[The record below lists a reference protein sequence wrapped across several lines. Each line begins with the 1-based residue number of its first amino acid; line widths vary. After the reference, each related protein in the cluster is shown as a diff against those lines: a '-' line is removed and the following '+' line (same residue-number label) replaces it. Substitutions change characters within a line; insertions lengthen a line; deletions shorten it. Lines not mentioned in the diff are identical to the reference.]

1 MELTFIGIIQLMVG
15 GLIILAGGLRSV
27 FLFLMI
33 SSLFSGSAA
42 ILLPALGGSSIPPVQ
57 FALLFVYLRILAPRG
72 GFVGTLPNAIRAN
85 SWLILFTF
93 YGMASAFI
101 APRLFA
107 GTIDVFPM
115 SHQNSRGMFD
125 TLPLQ
130 PTSQN
135 ITASVYLL
143 GTLLTAMAAW
153 IVCRYRGGVSTVI
166 SGAIAIGWLHI
177 AIGLAAVVTRG
188 TPADIVF
195 EIFRNGTYAYMDDSW
210 QGFVRIRGIFPETS
224 SYTVFAFAWFV
235 LNAELW
241 YRSVRPGAT
250 GPVAFA
256 LAVILFFSTS
266 STAYIGLAG
275 YLAFFVLR
283 ILPFP
288 NLSDGRKIKAVAVSF
303 FGIVF
308 VTAIMLAVIPS
319 LPQAIWDMVLHMTVE
334 KSDSGSGQ
342 QRMFWAMQGWRVFFE
357 SWGLGIGPGSFR
369 SSSIITAMLGSVGFI
384 GVAAF
389 LAYLHVLVQPWKRST
404 WAARGDLADRIGAT
418 MATAAVLSLIPAAI
432 SSSDA
437 VPGTSFAIMA
447 GAALALRPVGRK
459 ATRGRADALP
469 FAQTPSRTN
478 GEPATA

>member
-1 MELTFIGIIQLMVG
+1 MELTFIGIAQLVMG
-15 GLIILAGGLRSV
+15 GIIILAGGLRSA

-42 ILLPALGGSSIPPVQ
+42 ILLPALGGSTIPPVQ

-72 GFVGTLPNAIRAN
+72 GFVGALPDAIKAN
-85 SWLILFTF
+85 RWLVLFTF

-107 GTIDVFPM
+107 GSIDVFPM
-115 SHQNSRGMFD
+115 SYQNSRGMFD

-135 ITASVYLL
+135 VTASVYLL
-143 GTLLTAMAAW
+143 GTLLTAMAAY

-224 SYTVFAFAWFV
+224 SYTAFAFAWFV

-241 YRSVRPGAT
+241 YRSVRPAAT
-250 GPVAFA
+250 GSVSFA
-256 LAVILFFSTS
+256 LAVTLFFSTS
-266 STAYIGLAG
+266 SAAYVALAV
-275 YLAFFVLR
+275 YLSFFLLR
-283 ILPFP
+283 ILVLP
-288 NLSDGRKIKAVAVSF
+288 NLSDGRKIRAVAVAF
-303 FGIVF
+303 FAIVF
-308 VTAIMLAVIPS
+308 VSAIMLAVIPR
-319 LPQAIWDMVLHMTVE
+319 LPEAIWEMLLHMTVG
-334 KSDSGSGQ
+334 KSDSDSGQ

-384 GVAAF
+384 GVTAF
-389 LAYLHVLVQPWKRST
+389 VTYIYVMVQPWKRST
-404 WAARGDLADRIGAT
+404 WSARGELTDRIKAA
-418 MATAAVLSLIPAAI
+418 MATGAVLSLAPAAI
-432 SSSDA
+432 TSPDT

-447 GAALALRPVGRK
+447 GAALALRSSSKR
-459 ATRGRADALP
+459 ASREHADADALAP
-469 FAQTPSRTN
+469 LRSCDN
-478 GEPATA
+478 GELAMA

>member
-1 MELTFIGIIQLMVG
+1 MELTFIGIIQLVIG
-15 GLIILAGGLRSV
+15 GIITLAGGLRSA
-27 FLFLMI
+27 FLFLML
-33 SSLFSGSAA
+33 SSLFNGSAA

-72 GFVGTLPNAIRAN
+72 GFTGAMPDAIRAN
-85 SWLILFTF
+85 GWLILFTF

-107 GTIDVFPM
+107 GTINVFPM
-115 SHQNSRGMFD
+115 SYQNSRGMFD

-143 GTLLTAMAAW
+143 GTLLTAMAAY
-153 IVCRYRGGVSTVI
+153 IVCRYRGGVGTMI

-177 AIGLAAVVTRG
+177 AIGLGAVATRG

-210 QGFVRIRGIFPETS
+210 QGFVRISGIFPETS

-250 GPVAFA
+250 GPLAFA

-288 NLSDGRKIKAVAVSF
+288 NLSDGRKIKAVGVAF

-308 VTAIMLAVIPS
+308 VSAIMLAAIPS

-357 SWGLGIGPGSFR
+357 SSGLGIGPGSFR
-369 SSSIITAMLGSVGFI
+369 SSSIVTAMLGSVGI
-384 GVAAF
+384 VGVGAF
-389 LAYLHVLVQPWKRST
+389 LAYLHVTIQPWKRST
-404 WAARGDLADRIGAT
+404 WSARGELPDRIAAA

-432 SSSDA
+432 SSPDA
-437 VPGTSFAIMA
+437 VPGTAFAMMA
-447 GAALALRPVGRK
+447 GAALALRPAGRK
-459 ATRGRADALP
+459 AVQEPPRLARPTRTG
-469 FAQTPSRTN
+469 
-478 GEPATA
+478 GETAAA